1 MAASSAHP
9 SPKSTYLT
17 DPLLLPFLA
26 PSFSATSYF
35 NTTLPSPPSKT
46 HANAQQQPQPTL
58 SALASQ
64 TQFQISTLSAQTS
77 RLSATLTALTDD
89 ILRCS
94 SRLTYEIEVLRGEAN
109 GMAEALG
116 ERGELNEAI
125 KTFVP
130 DGLPSS
136 SLNGMGDS
144 IGNGASKRDDED
156 TTTTQHPQDQDQEQ
170 APSRDSKQSHKT
182 ASATDPPITQLRT
195 LLHVR
200 ASLTSITRTFSLA
213 LSWPMP
219 PSLLPS
225 SSSAT
230 SSLISITSPSSQ
242 TTTSSLETTGQT
254 ALANIKRE
262 IEEMLV
268 VGDIEKARERV
279 GELKACVEVWKGT
292 GEEKAR
298 GKWVGEV
305 EGWVEE
311 VGGGMVRRGLVRGE
325 GAGGGVGKGDGN
337 GKDRVVGD
345 EIKKGDGEKRI
356 GGGGGGRGG
365 VEPAAPARTGS
376 GAGFLRRLRDEIYME

>member
-1 MAASSAHP
+1 MTASSAHP
-9 SPKSTYLT
+9 TPNSTYLT

-26 PSFSATSYF
+26 PSFSATSYL

-46 HANAQQQPQPTL
+46 HANAHQQPQPTL

-109 GMAEALG
+109 GMVEALG

-125 KTFVP
+125 KTFIP
-130 DGLPSS
+130 EGLPSS
-136 SLNGMGDS
+136 SLNGIGDG
-144 IGNGASKRDDED
+144 IGNGASNSNDEN
-156 TTTTQHPQDQDQEQ
+156 TTTTQHLQDQDQDQEQ
-170 APSRDSKQSHKT
+170 APSRDSKQSNRT

-195 LLHVR
+195 LLLVR

-213 LSWPMP
+213 LTWPMP

-225 SSSAT
+225 SS
-230 SSLISITSPSSQ
+230 LISITSPSSQ
-242 TTTSSLETTGQT
+242 STTSSLETTGQT

-268 VGDIEKARERV
+268 VGEIERARERV
-279 GELKACVEVWKGT
+279 RELKACVEVWKGT
-292 GEEKAR
+292 SEEKAR

-311 VGGGMVRRGLVRGE
+311 VGGGMVRGGLVRGE
-325 GAGGGVGKGDGN
+325 GGGGGVGKEDGN
-337 GKDRVVGD
+337 GNDRVVGD
-345 EIKKGDGEKRI
+345 EVRKGDGERRV
-356 GGGGGGRGG
+356 GAGGRGG